1 MYKLRTAFK
10 STDFEHELM
19 VSMLG
24 EDDPGFIELRYQY
37 RSSEV
42 IRREKSCFSTVTY
55 YKVSGDLRPLRSKN
69 KVIDDFRAEVLE
81 SVNELDVQLFIRN
94 GYLSHVEL
102 TEKSGNFPENPS
114 LLTLYRD

>member
-19 VSMLG
+19 VNLLG
-24 EDDPGFIELRYQY
+24 TEDPRFDELRYQY

-42 IRREKSCFSTVTY
+42 VRRERSCFSVITY
-55 YKVSGDLRPLRSKN
+55 YKVEDGIKPLRSKN
-69 KVIDDFRAEVLE
+69 KVMQGFRAEVLE
-81 SVNELDVQLFIRN
+81 SENELSVALYIRN
-94 GYLSHVEL
+94 GFLSHIEL
-102 TEKSGNFPENPS
+102 YDKSGRFPKNPS